1 MKRAFALSSLGYGAG
16 RAIRNLLLALLF
28 GSSTAIAEQVT
39 IAALGDSLTA
49 GYGLTP
55 ETGFVPV
62 LQRWLDGQGAEVVI
76 VNAGVS
82 GDTTAGG
89 LARLDWTL
97 TPEIDGLIVALGA
110 NDYLRGLDP
119 SVARA
124 NLTGILQG
132 ARDRGVEAMLIG
144 INVGSNY
151 GPEYKAQFDAIY
163 TELAAEFDVPL
174 YPSWFAGI
182 MAVSGM
188 QEGMTEFLQSDGLHP
203 NAEGVR
209 IIVDAVGPAIL
220 DFAQTVD

>member
-1 MKRAFALSSLGYGAG
+1 MGYGVG
-16 RAIRNLLLALLF
+16 RALRNLSLALLF
-28 GSSTAIAEQVT
+28 SSSAALAEQVT

-55 ETGFVPV
+55 EAGFVPV
-62 LQRWLDGQGAEVVI
+62 LQSWLDGQGAEVNVI
-76 VNAGVS
+76 NAGVS

-89 LARLDWTL
+89 LARVDWTL
-97 TPEIDGLIVALGA
+97 GPDVDGVIVALGA

-119 SVARA
+119 AIARD
-124 NLTGILQG
+124 NLTGILRAAQ
-132 ARDRGVEAMLIG
+132 DRGVEAMLIG

-151 GPEYKAQFDAIY
+151 GPDYKAQFDAIY
-163 TELAAEFDVPL
+163 TDLAAQFGVPL

-188 QEGMTEFLQSDGLHP
+188 QEGMTEFLQGDGLHP

-209 IIVDAVGPAIL
+209 IIVDAMGPAIMA
-220 DFAQTVD
+220 FADTVE